1 MQRVKIKAA
10 QQNSEVAQTLVARYT
25 ASEPEMTR
33 RCTALGRLI
42 CLEVLRMEPGDHLA
56 PVFLS
61 IRFLSGPLNGQ
72 TFLVEKP
79 ILTIG
84 RDLAND
90 IVIKADRQVSR
101 QHARLVWT
109 GEEWRIENLS
119 HGNTVRVNDQE
130 IQRETL
136 ESGAVVSLGEF
147 TSFTV
152 LPVESADGHAAEAAS
167 QPATAGKTS
176 PADRK
181 QASHI
186 TAPPTRI
193 APEATTSERVSRV
206 DATQLASLDEVG
218 LPSLEVTSNT
228 KDGKQTYPLT
238 GAVTSI
244 GRDAAND
251 IVINDRIVS
260 SHHLQIVREGDTFTL
275 IHPHPDRPKTL
286 NGLLYQGRKIRGDE
300 RFTKT
305 LARGDL
311 FRIGDEDGTL
321 VTLTFHDGTDSAQST
336 PPAIEPIKLGA
347 EELTIGRKQ
356 DNTIVLAHPQVSAH
370 HAKLTREGAAYRI
383 ADLNSTNH
391 VYVNGEIITS
401 HALKTGDEI
410 RIGPYRLVYE
420 GNQLKPYD
428 ESSFIRIDA
437 MGLEKQGSNGVTLL
451 DDITLSIP
459 PRSFVALVGGSGAGK
474 STLLDA
480 LNGLRPA
487 QRGNVLFNGQDY
499 YKNMAA
505 YSTQIGYV
513 PQDDIVHR
521 DLTVER
527 ALYYAAKIRLPS
539 DFTEE
544 QIEQRINEVLEE
556 VELTHRRSL
565 MVRDLSGGQRKRVSI
580 ALELLANPS
589 VFFLDEPTSG
599 LDPGLDRK
607 MMFLLR
613 KLADRGHTIL
623 LVTHATNNINS
634 CDYVCFLSA
643 GGRLAYFG
651 PPEEAKAYFGKTDF
665 AEIYTSLEPT
675 EEAPAVP
682 AEAQSRFRASP
693 EYTRYIAAPLREAQN
708 AATKRDTATEPAQR
722 RATAKHGHGWSQ
734 FWLLS
739 MRYLE
744 LLKNDSVNLMIL
756 LLQAPII
763 ALMLV
768 LMLRFE
774 VGAGIF
780 NANSLTQ
787 CRTQIVTTTGQLAL
801 PEAQHAILTDCQN
814 ALNFLKETPCWPGV
828 CAGARRDEPGA
839 AGLHHSRAR
848 RGRAESAVHHGVRD
862 DPVRLHQRRARIRQR
877 GANLPSRARG
887 QSRHFA
893 LYVLQDSR
901 ARLALSVP
909 ERRVRLRGT
918 AWRAAPARD
927 IHLSNIG
934 GVYHAHADVLRG
946 ADDRAGDLSGRAEY
960 GPRHQLRPH
969 HPAATGHL
977 LRRDHTAQGLVDADC
992 GGDLS
997 FALGD
1002 GRARVYRRPARGDR
1016 RRRPSVRLRLYVPRH
1031 ALLDLFA
1038 GRRAAP
1044 SHGLMDRAG
1053 CHHRHLD
1060 DRDRHLLE
1068 AKRRAGVTGET
1079 RQATVK
1085 PERKRAYDV
1094 LLAVARRRYHGIAG
1108 RRNDRAR

>member
-1 MQRVKIKAA
+1 
-10 QQNSEVAQTLVARYT
+10 
-25 ASEPEMTR
+25 
-33 RCTALGRLI
+33 
-42 CLEVLRMEPGDHLA
+42 MEPGDNLA
-56 PVFLS
+56 PISLS

-109 GEEWRIENLS
+109 GDEWRIENLS
-119 HGNTVRVNDQE
+119 HGNSVRINDQD
-130 IQRETL
+130 IQSETL

-147 TSFTV
+147 TSFSV
-152 LPVESADGHAAEAAS
+152 LLVESAEAQSAEAAPK
-167 QPATAGKTS
+167 PAAVNKTTAT
-176 PADRK
+176 DRK

-193 APEATTSERVSRV
+193 APDATMSERVSRA
-206 DATQLASLDEVG
+206 DATQLASLDGVG

-228 KDGKQTYPLT
+228 QDGKQTFPLL
-238 GAVTSI
+238 GDDISI

-260 SHHLQIVREGDTFTL
+260 SLHLQIVREGENFVL

-305 LARGDL
+305 LSRGDL

-336 PPAIEPIKLGA
+336 PPAIAPIKLGA
-347 EELTIGRKQ
+347 QELTIGRKQ
-356 DNTIVLAHPQVSAH
+356 DNTIVLAHPQVSSH
-370 HAKLTREGAAYRI
+370 HAKLTREGAGYSI
-383 ADLNSTNH
+383 SDLNSTNH

-401 HALKTGDEI
+401 QALKTGDEI

-437 MGLEKQGSNGVTLL
+437 MGLEKQGANGVILL

-544 QIEQRINEVLEE
+544 QIEQRINEVLDE

-651 PPEEAKAYFGKTDF
+651 PPEQAKAYFGKTDF

-693 EYTRYIAAPLREAQN
+693 EYTQYITAPLREARN
-708 AATKRDTATEPAQR
+708 TSKGRETVTEPVPR
-722 RATAKHGHGWSQ
+722 RSTRKRGHGWSQ

-774 VGAGIF
+774 VGPSIF

-814 ALNFLKETPCWPGV
+814 ALNFLKTAP
-828 CAGARRDEPGA
+828 AGQAYA
-839 AGLHHSRAR
+839 
-848 RGRAESAVHHGVRD
+848 
-862 DPVRLHQRRARIRQR
+862 
-877 GANLPSRARG
+877 RARG
-887 QSRHFA
+887 GTNQA
-893 LYVLQDSR
+893 LQDFITPGPGADAQKALFIMAFATILFGCINGAREFVKEAPIYRRER
-901 ARLALSVP
+901 AVNLGILPYMFSKIAVLGLLCLFQSAVFVFVVQLGEPLQQGIFTSPTLEAYITLALTSFAGLMIGLAISAV
-909 ERRVRLRGT
+909 
-918 AWRAAPARD
+918 AP
-927 IHLSNIG
+927 NT
-934 GVYHAHADVLRG
+934 
-946 ADDRAGDLSGRAEY
+946 DRAISFVPIILLPQVIFSGAIIPLKDWLTQIVAAIFPSRWAMAALGSTVGLHAETVGGDRLFGSDYTYHGTLFSIYSQADAMRRLTNSWIA
-960 GPRHQLRPH
+960 L
-969 HPAATGHL
+969 AAITVILMIVIGIFL
-977 LRRDHTAQGLVDADC
+977 KRKDAQG
-992 GGDLS
+992 
-997 FALGD
+997 
-1002 GRARVYRRPARGDR
+1002 
-1016 RRRPSVRLRLYVPRH
+1016 
-1031 ALLDLFA
+1031 
-1038 GRRAAP
+1038 
-1044 SHGLMDRAG
+1044 
-1053 CHHRHLD
+1053 
-1060 DRDRHLLE
+1060 
-1068 AKRRAGVTGET
+1068 
-1079 RQATVK
+1079 
-1085 PERKRAYDV
+1085 
-1094 LLAVARRRYHGIAG
+1094 
-1108 RRNDRAR
+1108 